1 MTVILREVAGATPA
15 NSFARC
21 SSPARVG
28 SATPLRFAQN
38 DGGEW
43 APPTASAGAQN
54 TACPVIAAGSHV
66 LNAGT
71 YVTRLMATQI
81 AR

>member
-1 MTVILREVAGATPA
+1 MREAEKTVVTLREVAGPTPA

-21 SSPARVG
+21 SSPARAG
-28 SATPLRFAQN
+28 SATPLRCARN
-38 DGGEW
+38 DSPCRIGR
-43 APPTASAGAQN
+43 QN
-54 TACPVIAAGSHV
+54 TACPVIAAGSQV